1 MRKLSQDLSVFRR
14 LELEVP
20 PVGVKFSF
28 LKPEGIAPLGDES
41 NIALCE
47 MVSRAQKAEDAFY
60 FSRHHKERCV
70 GKIFLGMQDMEPFAE
85 SGMIGERLGIFQEAR
100 ANQNLYQHIYTM
112 GRGTVNYVTFAKLD
126 KITFDPDVLVVTAP
140 PAKAEIIMRAYTYAT
155 GQLYTSTA
163 TPVMGCTWFLI
174 YPYKT
179 GKLNYIIPEF
189 VEGPRSKTLWGDNNI
204 LVSIPYQVLPD
215 IVRNMNEMDW
225 DVSYESAEAH
235 DARFEKIL
243 EQLLK
248 ESADEL

>member
-1 MRKLSQDLSVFRR
+1 MRKQSQDLSVFRR

-28 LKPEGIAPLGDES
+28 LKPEGIAPLGDEY

-112 GRGTVNYVTFAKLD
+112 GRGTVNYVTFAKLE
-126 KITFDPDVLVVTAP
+126 KLHLTRMCWLSPRRQQRRRSLCGLIHTRRASCTPLRHAGHGLHLV
-140 PAKAEIIMRAYTYAT
+140 
-155 GQLYTSTA
+155 
-163 TPVMGCTWFLI
+163 F
-174 YPYKT
+174 
-179 GKLNYIIPEF
+179 N
-189 VEGPRSKTLWGDNNI
+189 
-204 LVSIPYQVLPD
+204 LP
-215 IVRNMNEMDW
+215 
-225 DVSYESAEAH
+225 
-235 DARFEKIL
+235 L
-243 EQLLK
+243 
-248 ESADEL
+248 